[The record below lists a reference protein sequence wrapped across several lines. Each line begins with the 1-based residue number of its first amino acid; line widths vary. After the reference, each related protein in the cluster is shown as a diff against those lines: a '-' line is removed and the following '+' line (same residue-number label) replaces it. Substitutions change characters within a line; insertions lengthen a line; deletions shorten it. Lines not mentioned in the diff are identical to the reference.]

1 MSTHPSLQV
10 TPPQSFT
17 SSPPLTPPPTSEKAS
32 NVVANIVTEIKAR
45 QSGHSRLTE
54 PWVEYPLNE
63 DQYRELLRQV
73 QSDETV
79 LGYVREEL
87 RQESSQ
93 ISAANLS

>member
-32 NVVANIVTEIKAR
+32 HIVASIVTEIKAL

-63 DQYRELLRQV
+63 DQYGELLRQI
-73 QSDETV
+73 QSDET
-79 LGYVREEL
+79 LWSYVREEL
-87 RQESSQ
+87 RYESSH
-93 ISAANLS
+93 IGAANLG